1 MPAASS
7 KPRPRRVPRFRYQND
22 DSASD
27 EDFEEYL
34 IAKTRPARAA
44 RRVRTYRESSDD
56 DISDSSA
63 VETDSSQ
70 ESRLPNTQSQTIVR
84 PHRPKRKPLAVP
96 SRKRDV
102 PNKRPKIQPSH
113 SVRKSADVVAGAS
126 KPSTH
131 ARIPPWQTLP
141 YFVLVNIMQYAAY
154 PLYGP
159 LSRQQPSIN
168 WLCTTG
174 SLCRSFHDACM
185 ATLLYSPPLYPLQRA
200 RGLVT
205 LLKQEQDHRGPLS
218 TSFRS
223 KIRYLDI
230 EVKHLLAKKG
240 GISLDDLIPLTPQ
253 LQGIRLYSNY
263 DDMTTVIWAQPESKK
278 VRWTYPLDLI
288 THLERNNVVL
298 RSFDWNGRFPNT
310 TDVLKEAMAAHS
322 RPSFK
327 HLHDLTFLN
336 LTLPEKTEKAD
347 IASARS
353 FLAVALKSLLAL
365 RSLCFR
371 NCGMVDQITMPMLP
385 PGLLRLELTNCS
397 HLTSEVLEGYLSS
410 AGHGLQSLILNNNQS
425 MDLGFMAN
433 LKSLCPSL
441 QRLEIDMVYIDPS
454 WWHDRDPLFD
464 ELLPKGPPTWP
475 SQLITISIENMRQ
488 LTAAA
493 AEKFFTS
500 LVDASED
507 LPFLKKLSLKVILK
521 DASWRDRA
529 KMRQNWMPV
538 FENVFLNKDK
548 PSNIVSKTLSSRR
561 SASVSQR
568 QSTRIAN
575 GRLKELSMSENSD
588 ESDAPTPKIAQARC
602 DVVDLIISDQRP
614 AETQYRENDFL
625 DSEPSDDEEYRE

>member
-1 MPAASS
+1 MPVASS
-7 KPRPRRVPRFRYQND
+7 QSRPRRIPRIRYQND
-22 DSASD
+22 DSSSD
-27 EDFEEYL
+27 EDHEYL
-34 IAKTRPARAA
+34 ITKTRPARAA
-44 RRVRTYRESSDD
+44 RRVQTYRESSDD

-63 VETDSSQ
+63 VETDIDQQPALS
-70 ESRLPNTQSQTIVR
+70 NITSQTTVR
-84 PHRPKRKPLAVP
+84 PHRPKRKLPATLP
-96 SRKRDV
+96 KKRGLS
-102 PNKRPKIQPSH
+102 NKRQKTQPFH
-113 SVRKSADVVAGAS
+113 SGTKSSDMVAVAT
-126 KPSTH
+126 KPFTN

-174 SLCRSFHDACM
+174 SICRSFHDACM

-200 RGLVT
+200 RGLMR
-205 LLKQEQDHRGPLS
+205 LLKQDRDRPDTLS

-240 GISLDDLIPLTPQ
+240 GISLDELISLTPQ

-263 DDMTTVIWAQPESKK
+263 DDMTTVSWAQPESKK

-288 THLERNNVVL
+288 RRLESNNVVL

-327 HLHDLTFLN
+327 QLHNVTFLN
-336 LTLPEKTEKAD
+336 LTLPEKAEMAD
-347 IASARS
+347 IASARN
-353 FLAVALKSLLAL
+353 FLAVALKSLSVL

-371 NCGMVDQITMPMLP
+371 NCTIIDEITMPMLP
-385 PGLLRLELTNCS
+385 PGLLHFEVTNCS
-397 HLTSEVLEGYLSS
+397 RVTSDVLEGYLSS
-410 AGHGLQSLILNNNQS
+410 AGHSLQSLKLNNNQS

-433 LKSLCPSL
+433 LKTLCPNL
-441 QRLEIDMVYIDPS
+441 QHLEIDMVYIDPS
-454 WWHDRDPLFD
+454 SWHDRDPLFD

-475 SQLITISIENMRQ
+475 SQLISISIENMRQ
-488 LTAAA
+488 VTEAA
-493 AEKFFTS
+493 AEKFFAS

-507 LPFLKKLSLKVILK
+507 LPFLKRLSLKVILK

-538 FENVFLNKDK
+538 FENVFLNTDK
-548 PSNIVSKTLSSRR
+548 PSNIVTKMLSSKRPS
-561 SASVSQR
+561 SASQR
-568 QSTRIAN
+568 QSTRIAES
-575 GRLKELSMSENSD
+575 RLKELGRSDNSD
-588 ESDAPTPKIAQARC
+588 ESDASTPKTVQARC
-602 DVVDLIISDQRP
+602 DVVDLVISDQRP
-614 AETQYRENDFL
+614 AETQYHENDFL
-625 DSEPSDDEEYRE
+625 DSEPSDDEEYRD

>member
-7 KPRPRRVPRFRYQND
+7 PSRPRRAPRVRYIND

-27 EDFEEYL
+27 EDFEYL
-34 IAKTRPARAA
+34 GAKTRPTRAA
-44 RRVRTYRESSDD
+44 RRVQTYRESSDD
-56 DISDSSA
+56 DTSDSSA
-63 VETDSSQ
+63 VETDVNQ
-70 ESRLPNTQSQTIVR
+70 GSRLPTPQSETTVR
-84 PHRPKRKPLAVP
+84 PHRPKRKPPAVP
-96 SRKRDV
+96 SKKREV
-102 PNKRPKIQPSH
+102 PNKRQKTQPSR
-113 SVRKSADVVAGAS
+113 SVRKSTDVTAVVS

-159 LSRQQPSIN
+159 MSRQQPSIN

-174 SLCRSFHDACM
+174 SICRSFHDACM
-185 ATLLYSPPLYPLQRA
+185 ATLLYSPPLYPLQQA
-200 RGLVT
+200 RGLMT
-205 LLKQEQDHRGPLS
+205 LLKRDQDHPGTLS

-240 GISLDDLIPLTPQ
+240 GISLDELISLTPQ

-263 DDMTTVIWAQPESKK
+263 DDMTTVSWAQPASKK
-278 VRWTYPLDLI
+278 VRWTYPIDLI
-288 THLERNNVVL
+288 RRLESNNVVL

-327 HLHDLTFLN
+327 HLRDLTFLN
-336 LTLPEKTEKAD
+336 LTLPEKTEKTD

-353 FLAVALKSLLAL
+353 FLAVALKSLSAL
-365 RSLCFR
+365 RSVCFR
-371 NCGMVDQITMPMLP
+371 NCGMIDEFTMPMLP
-385 PGLLRLELTNCS
+385 PGLLHLELTNCS

-410 AGHGLQSLILNNNQS
+410 AGQGLQSLKLNNNQS

-441 QRLEIDMVYIDPS
+441 QRLKIDMVYIDPS
-454 WWHDRDPLFD
+454 SWHDRDPLFD
-464 ELLPKGPPTWP
+464 ELLPNGPPTWP

-488 LTAAA
+488 LTEAA
-493 AEKFFTS
+493 AEKFFAS

-538 FENVFLNKDK
+538 FENVFLNTDK
-548 PSNIVSKTLSSRR
+548 PSNIVTNTSSSKRPPTG
-561 SASVSQR
+561 SQR

-588 ESDAPTPKIAQARC
+588 ESDASTQKTGQARC
-602 DVVDLIISDQRP
+602 DVVDLVISDQRP

-625 DSEPSDDEEYRE
+625 DSEPSDDEEYRD